1 MPIPVFLVLNSAVF
15 FPNGKILKSSPQVS
29 VLITDITA
37 KDELLFYVLLNGQY
51 LRRSEET
58 QAKLL
63 FLSYAYVK
71 LNYQDSKGPFKRIE
85 CRRGINLSS
94 GGPTDF
100 NMFVASIS

>member
-1 MPIPVFLVLNSAVF
+1 MANS
-15 FPNGKILKSSPQVS
+15 
-29 VLITDITA
+29 
-37 KDELLFYVLLNGQY
+37 GQY

-100 NMFVASIS
+100 NMFVASISWWCSGLLIYTLVLVWISKHLGALRVWRIMNWAVSF